1 MLFTEE
7 LSRKRYASRVVHSL
21 IPPQHVFDLAEVL
34 SSRMLELT
42 EGRMW
47 IGAHVRRGDCKHPS
61 SHRYLSGPAL
71 TLSISIL

>member
-7 LSRKRYASRVVHSL
+7 PSRKIYASKVVHSL
-21 IPPQHVFDLAEVL
+21 IPQQPVFDLAEVL

-47 IGAHVRRGDCKHPS
+47 MGAHIRRGDCKCPYFT
-61 SHRYLSGPAL
+61 R
-71 TLSISIL
+71 T

>member
-7 LSRKRYASRVVHSL
+7 PSRKRYASKVVHSL
-21 IPPQHVFDLAEVL
+21 IPPQPVFDLAEVL

-47 IGAHVRRGDCKHPS
+47 MGAHIRRGDCKYPYFT
-61 SHRYLSGPAL
+61 R
-71 TLSISIL
+71 T